1 MPGRPLDNSIVHRI
15 AYLVRLLG
23 IPLLCLA
30 VVIFA
35 LGRADAASRDL
46 PEQPRVDQAAPVTP
60 VLSARRVAPA
70 LAFPSQA
77 AALAS
82 HVSPLMGGLA
92 GDASCALVATQTS
105 VPIYAVNP
113 DMALIPASNQK
124 LLTAFT
130 ALTVLGAGYR
140 FHTALTTDAQV
151 VNGVVQGDVYLI
163 GGGDPSLAT
172 PEYAASFIQQPQVFT
187 DVNGLIAALQAAGIT
202 RVQGAL
208 VADGTR
214 YDDQRYVD
222 VWPARFKT
230 GTGENPSGPLSAL
243 NLNDGFTSYPSQNQR
258 NGGSGTRTAAADP
271 ALATGQAVADLMR
284 AAGITIGG
292 GVRSGKAVPVTN
304 AVAAIDSPP
313 LTDVIA
319 GMLRESDNTAAELL
333 LKEVGVAKAAQG
345 TTAAGAAVVTQLLT
359 QQAMAGPELVVQDGS
374 GLSDGDRV
382 TCATLVRVLAVS
394 GPDGPLA
401 AALPVAGQTG
411 TLAER
416 FGGTAGVGAVRAK
429 TGTLSGVSALS
440 GWATTQPGAKVVFSF
455 ITNSGDEEA
464 MAAIEDQ
471 LATALLSYPEGPS
484 VAALGPKTAG

>member
-46 PEQPRVDQAAPVTP
+46 PEQPQVDQAAPVTP
-60 VLSARRVAPA
+60 VLSARRVAAA
-70 LAFPSQA
+70 LAFPARSA
-77 AALAS
+77 MLAS
-82 HVSPLMGGLA
+82 HVGPLMAGLS
-92 GDASCALVATQTS
+92 GDASCALVTTQTS

-124 LLTAFT
+124 LLTAYT
-130 ALTVLGAGYR
+130 ALAVMGPEYR

-151 VNGVVQGDVYLI
+151 DNGVVQGDVYLI

-172 PEYAASFIQQPQVFT
+172 PDYAASFIRQPQVFT
-187 DVNGLIAALQAAGIT
+187 DVNGLIAGLQAAGIT

-222 VWPARFKT
+222 AWPARFKS
-230 GTGENPSGPLSAL
+230 GVGENPSGPLSGL
-243 NLNDGFTSYPSQNQR
+243 NLNDGFTRYPTEGQR
-258 NGGSGTRTAAADP
+258 FGGSGTRTVAGDP
-271 ALATGQAVADLMR
+271 ALATGQTVADLMK

-304 AVAAIDSPP
+304 PLAAVDSPP
-313 LTDVIA
+313 LADVVG

-333 LKEVGVAKAAQG
+333 LKEIGVARSAQG
-345 TTAAGAAVVTQLLT
+345 TTAAGAAAVTQVLT
-359 QQAMAGPELVVQDGS
+359 QQAS
-374 GLSDGDRV
+374 GG
-382 TCATLVRVLAVS
+382 
-394 GPDGPLA
+394 
-401 AALPVAGQTG
+401 
-411 TLAER
+411 
-416 FGGTAGVGAVRAK
+416 
-429 TGTLSGVSALS
+429 
-440 GWATTQPGAKVVFSF
+440 PGAGRPRRLRPRP
-455 ITNSGDEEA
+455 T
-464 MAAIEDQ
+464 
-471 LATALLSYPEGPS
+471 ATGSPAPPS
-484 VAALGPKTAG
+484 CGCSPGRAPTAPWPPACRWRGSPAR